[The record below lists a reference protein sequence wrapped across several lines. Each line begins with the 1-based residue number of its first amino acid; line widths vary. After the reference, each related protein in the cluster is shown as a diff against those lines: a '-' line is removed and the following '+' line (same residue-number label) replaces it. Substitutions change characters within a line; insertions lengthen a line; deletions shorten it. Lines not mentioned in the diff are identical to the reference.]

1 MMLSVVYGIRYWQNS
16 QVMFE
21 FESVF
26 NSTRRCTQKDG
37 RPTSVMAA
45 IRQRLVVTARS
56 NVNAT
61 LVDRRAV
68 SYQREN
74 TGQWTRHCCRAFAV
88 LDSCRF
94 ILCVIR
100 HRWIA
105 SAGVGASP
113 SPPHAGGPRLKLL
126 DGLPPVFDKVLHT
139 GAFRKLFYFDSHFC
153 RNCQSTTK
161 YRCAARLR

>member
-88 LDSCRF
+88 LDSCRL
-94 ILCVIR
+94 ILMR
-100 HRWIA
+100 DLSPLDRLSWRWHQQSRYMPAAHA
-105 SAGVGASP
+105 S
-113 SPPHAGGPRLKLL
+113 LL